1 MERLKYT
8 KMVFNDYFKKE
19 LIALRTEGA
28 QFSKRN
34 PGLSSYLSKEG
45 QDPDVER
52 LLEGFAFLTGRLK
65 QQLDQEL
72 PEVAHTLVELLW
84 PNYTRAI
91 PSFSIIQFDP
101 NKDSVENV
109 HVKKGTEVLSRI
121 KADAI
126 QCRFQTIYDTL
137 VMPLGL
143 NNVNYYI
150 SGKESI
156 LELKMQ
162 MTASGTLNEIT
173 LGNLRIYLSGSKF
186 IAQDIYLFLM
196 NFVQGIDIHIN
207 DSNDQVI
214 SELSIDK
221 NSIKPVGFGTNDTLT
236 PKPQNIFDGYFLIQ
250 DFFCFKDKFLFVDI
264 SNLAQLK
271 NLDEQILKQSRS
283 FTIRINFSK
292 KIPHNN
298 TISKEHFSLYSTPI
312 VNLFETDSVPIR
324 KNLEQSEFI
333 VVPADLDK
341 NHSEV
346 FAVEQVR
353 GWIAKKNTYQNYLPF
368 ESFEHLDDNNEYY
381 SSRTKLTRDGD
392 RTNTYLRF
400 SNTINAQDTLT
411 NTNSTVS
418 VKILCTNKDIPSTLL
433 LGDICISNAISNTTN
448 LNFKNITIPTESYP
462 PPIDGDFLWRIIS
475 NMSLNYLSI
484 KDIKTFRTI
493 IETYDFFGAHDTK
506 QSEKTSMMLKGI
518 TSIDYTTTQMM
529 YEGLP
534 IRGMLITIS
543 IHPSNFSCLGEAY
556 LFCSVLNEFFGL
568 YSNINSFHK
577 LTVDIQKDEFFT
589 WPIKL
594 GTQEII

>member
-1 MERLKYT
+1 
-8 KMVFNDYFKKE
+8 MVFNDYFKKE
-19 LIALRTEGA
+19 LIALRTQGA
-28 QFSKRN
+28 EFSKKN

-72 PEVAHTLVELLW
+72 PEVAHALVELLW
-84 PNYTRAI
+84 PNYTRPI
-91 PSFSIIQFDP
+91 PSFSIIQFEP
-101 NKDSVENV
+101 NKDALENIYI
-109 HVKKGTEVLSRI
+109 KKQTEVLSRI
-121 KADAI
+121 KPDAI
-126 QCRFQTIYDTL
+126 QCRFQTVYNTI

-143 NNVNYYI
+143 QNVNYYI

-162 MTASGTLNEIT
+162 MTASGTLNEM
-173 LGNLRIYLSGSKF
+173 NFSPLRIYLSGSKF

-196 NFVQGIDIHIN
+196 NFVQDITLSIQDTNNETIN
-207 DSNDQVI
+207 EI
-214 SELSIDK
+214 SIDK
-221 NSIKPVGFGTNDTLT
+221 NSIKSVGFDMNDTLT

-264 SNLAQLK
+264 LNLSQIK
-271 NLDEQILKQSRS
+271 NIDENILKQSRN
-283 FTIRINFSK
+283 FTIRINLSK

-298 TISKEHFSLYSTPI
+298 SINKEHFSLYATPI
-312 VNLFETDSVPIR
+312 VNLFETHSVPIR

-333 VVPADLDK
+333 IVPADLDK

-346 FAVEQVR
+346 FSVEQVR

-368 ESFEHLDDNNEYY
+368 ESFEHIDDNNEYY
-381 SSRTKLTRDGD
+381 SPRTKLSRQGD

-400 SNTINAQDTLT
+400 SNNLSSQDTLT

-433 LGDICISNAISNTTN
+433 LGDICVANALSNTTN
-448 LNFKNITIPTESYP
+448 INFKNITIPTESYP

-493 IETYDFFGAHDTK
+493 IETYDFYGAHDSK

-518 TSIDYTTTQMM
+518 TSIDYTTTQMI

-534 IRGMLITIS
+534 IRGMLINIS
-543 IHPSNFSCLGEAY
+543 INPSNFSCLGEAY
-556 LFCSVLNEFFGL
+556 LFCSVLNEFFSL